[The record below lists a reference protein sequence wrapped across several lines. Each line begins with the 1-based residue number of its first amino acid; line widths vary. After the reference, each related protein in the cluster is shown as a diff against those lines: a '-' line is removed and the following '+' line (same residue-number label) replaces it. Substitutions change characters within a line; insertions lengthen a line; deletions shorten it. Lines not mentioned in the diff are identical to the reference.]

1 MNSFFKKAS
10 IVLLVVVLVP
20 SLAFAAYAWWLVRQ
34 DDEVSVLNLQCES
47 YSDSD
52 EAYYFY
58 RISKIR
64 SSDTPDYFSYMNT
77 QYSDSFQGDDL
88 FVKAFELLHL
98 TNTHAEYTPR
108 DGFQYHAD
116 DKPVDVLLKINR
128 ESLLIE
134 AYKDEELDWS
144 RKCEEISEREIMKVA
159 RKNLAAATKDR
170 KF

>member
-34 DDEVSVLNLQCES
+34 DDEVSILNLKCKS
-47 YSDSD
+47 FDSFM
-52 EAYYFY
+52 YYH
-58 RISKIR
+58 ISKIR
-64 SSDTPDYFSYMNT
+64 SSDTPDYLSYMNAKSE
-77 QYSDSFQGDDL
+77 YDKSLQGDDL
-88 FVKAFELLHL
+88 FIKAFELSRL
-98 TNTHAEYTPR
+98 TDTHAEYTTR

-116 DKPVDVLLKINR
+116 DKPVDILFKINR
-128 ESLLIE
+128 ESLLVE
-134 AYKDEELDWS
+134 VYEDGELDRS
-144 RKCEEISEREIMKVA
+144 RECEEISEREIMKIA